1 MLADPAYCDLVQ
13 NIGVA
18 SLGADEKQIW
28 HLTKLYWF
36 TVEFGVV
43 REGSQVKGFGAGVLS
58 SYGELQHMASGMLLK
73 SHAPCTR
80 VMPVSTAN
88 EALCRHRHC
97 CCVERKLPCSAQ
109 CVAKVVHRFVCGP
122 CMHVLS
128 SLCRLV
134 RHTNLTVLLGCTMI
148 S

>member
-43 REGSQVKGFGAGVLS
+43 REEGQVKGFGAGVLS
-58 SYGELQHMASGMLLK
+58 SYGELQHMASGVFLDAMHPSGFAPLK
-73 SHAPCTR
+73 PDAPLWPCTPQPMYAFAQAPLDPCHKSCLS
-80 VMPVSTAN
+80 VQQ
-88 EALCRHRHC
+88 
-97 CCVERKLPCSAQ
+97 RKL
-109 CVAKVVHRFVCGP
+109 CVN
-122 CMHVLS
+122 
-128 SLCRLV
+128 
-134 RHTNLTVLLGCTMI
+134 TENY
-148 S
+148 

>member
-43 REGSQVKGFGAGVLS
+43 REGGQVKGFGAGVLS
-58 SYGELQHMASGMLLK
+58 SYGELQHMASGLVLNAMHNS
-73 SHAPCTR
+73 SHAAGMR
-80 VMPVSTAN
+80 A
-88 EALCRHRHC
+88 ALC
-97 CCVERKLPCSAQ
+97 
-109 CVAKVVHRFVCGP
+109 
-122 CMHVLS
+122 
-128 SLCRLV
+128 
-134 RHTNLTVLLGCTMI
+134 
-148 S
+148 

>member
-43 REGSQVKGFGAGVLS
+43 REGGQVMGFGAGVLS
-58 SYGELQHMASGMLLK
+58 SYGELQHMASGLLFK
-73 SHAPCTR
+73 PLEPCL
-80 VMPVSTAN
+80 S
-88 EALCRHRHC
+88 
-97 CCVERKLPCSAQ
+97 
-109 CVAKVVHRFVCGP
+109 VHK
-122 CMHVLS
+122 
-128 SLCRLV
+128 
-134 RHTNLTVLLGCTMI
+134 
-148 S
+148 

>member
-43 REGSQVKGFGAGVLS
+43 REGGKVKGFGAGVLS
-58 SYGELQHMASGMLLK
+58 SYGELQHMASGLLLD
-73 SHAPCTR
+73 
-80 VMPVSTAN
+80 VMHPS
-88 EALCRHRHC
+88 RHQL
-97 CCVERKLPCSAQ
+97 CVETVVAIMFDRKLPLMNCSAQ
-109 CVAKVVHRFVCGP
+109 WAAEVVCRCVCGP
-122 CMHVLS
+122 CLHVLS
-128 SLCRLV
+128 SCCWLV
-134 RHTNLTVLLGCTMI
+134 
-148 S
+148 

>member
-43 REGSQVKGFGAGVLS
+43 REEGQVKGFGAGVLS
-58 SYGELQHMASGMLLK
+58 SYGELQHMASGVFLDAMHPSGL
-73 SHAPCTR
+73 APL
-80 VMPVSTAN
+80 N
-88 EALCRHRHC
+88 
-97 CCVERKLPCSAQ
+97 
-109 CVAKVVHRFVCGP
+109 P
-122 CMHVLS
+122 CMHPPKHPLTHATSHAFQSNKGSSVSTQKIINVLTES
-128 SLCRLV
+128 FP
-134 RHTNLTVLLGCTMI
+134 
-148 S
+148 

>member
-43 REGSQVKGFGAGVLS
+43 REEGQIKGFGAGVLS
-58 SYGELQHMASGMLLK
+58 SFGELQHMASGLLLQVLRR
-73 SHAPCTR
+73 R
-80 VMPVSTAN
+80 VCLCKTP
-88 EALCRHRHC
+88 EALCRH
-97 CCVERKLPCSAQ
+97 PS
-109 CVAKVVHRFVCGP
+109 P
-122 CMHVLS
+122 
-128 SLCRLV
+128 
-134 RHTNLTVLLGCTMI
+134 
-148 S
+148 

>member
-43 REGSQVKGFGAGVLS
+43 REGDQIKGFGAGVLS
-58 SYGELQHMASGMLLK
+58 SYGELQHMASGMLLNA
-73 SHAPCTR
+73 HAPVEPC
-80 VMPVSTAN
+80 MPVPN
-88 EALCRHRHC
+88 PKI
-97 CCVERKLPCSAQ
+97 RKKA
-109 CVAKVVHRFVCGP
+109 
-122 CMHVLS
+122 HVY
-128 SLCRLV
+128 
-134 RHTNLTVLLGCTMI
+134 TIFFLLK